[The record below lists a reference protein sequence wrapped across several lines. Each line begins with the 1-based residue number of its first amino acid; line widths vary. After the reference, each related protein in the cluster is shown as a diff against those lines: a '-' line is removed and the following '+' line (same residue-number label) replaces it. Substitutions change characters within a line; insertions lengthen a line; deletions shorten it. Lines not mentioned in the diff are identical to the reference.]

1 MTDAE
6 IKHMKNS
13 DKGRAR
19 LSIVGTTNGLING
32 NESQSVS
39 IGANIWLTSNSNF
52 EVAYPRIKF
61 SSLNL
66 KTDTSNLIIWYGTHL
81 LE

>member
-6 IKHMKNS
+6 IKYMKNS

-39 IGANIWLTSNSNF
+39 IGNAWLTSNSNF